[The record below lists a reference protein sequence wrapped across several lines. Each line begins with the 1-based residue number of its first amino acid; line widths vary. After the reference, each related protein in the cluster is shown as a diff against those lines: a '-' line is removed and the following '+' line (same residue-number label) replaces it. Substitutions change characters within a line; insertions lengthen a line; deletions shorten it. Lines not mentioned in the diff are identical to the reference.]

1 MKRNIDLVRSIL
13 IYVENAADEVDADE
27 MATERWPIET
37 VAYHVRLMAHHGLVD
52 VSRDARDM
60 NGNTIELT
68 VAGITWDGQD
78 YLDSIREPKV
88 WGRVKK
94 ALAGTVGSTT
104 LDVVRQ
110 TASMV
115 ALAMVREGLGI

>member
-1 MKRNIDLVRSIL
+1 MKRDLDLVRSIL
-13 IYVENAADEVDADE
+13 IYVENAADEVDADD

-60 NGNTIELT
+60 NGGTIELT

-94 ALAGTVGSTT
+94 TIAGTVRSTT

>member
-1 MKRNIDLVRSIL
+1 MKRDLDLVRSIL
-13 IYVENAADEVDADE
+13 MYVENADGEVDADD
-27 MATERWPIET
+27 MATECWPIET
-37 VAYHVRLMAHHGLVD
+37 VAYHVRLMSHHGLLD
-52 VSRDARDM
+52 VSQDARDM
-60 NGNTIELT
+60 NGSTIELT

-88 WGRVKK
+88 WDRVKRT
-94 ALAGTVGSTT
+94 LAGTVGSTT

>member
-1 MKRNIDLVRSIL
+1 MKRDIDLVRSIL

-88 WGRVKK
+88 WGRIKK

>member
-1 MKRNIDLVRSIL
+1 MKRDLDLVRSIL
-13 IYVENAADEVDADE
+13 MYVENAADEVDADD

-37 VAYHVRLMAHHGLVD
+37 VAYHVRLMAHHGLLD

-60 NGNTIELT
+60 NGSTIELT

-88 WGRVKK
+88 WERVKRT
-94 ALAGTVGSTT
+94 LSGTVGSTT

-115 ALAMVREGLGI
+115 ALAMVREGLGM

>member
-1 MKRNIDLVRSIL
+1 MKRDVDLVRSIL

-52 VSRDARDM
+52 VSRDAGDM